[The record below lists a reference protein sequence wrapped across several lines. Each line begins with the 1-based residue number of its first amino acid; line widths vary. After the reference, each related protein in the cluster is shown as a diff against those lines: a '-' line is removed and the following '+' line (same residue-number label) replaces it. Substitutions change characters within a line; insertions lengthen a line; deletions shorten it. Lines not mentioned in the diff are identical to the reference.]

1 MGVGGRCNQAV
12 PRDPP
17 TDPAAQHPRQHE
29 PHSAT
34 RCPNTRGSTNQTLT
48 PTAIRATLPPV
59 AARALVLGLDG
70 LDLGLVQQFGP
81 EVLPNL
87 HALTSRGVFAALESV
102 QPPATLPNWTT
113 FLTGV
118 DPARHGV
125 FDFTTRK
132 GYQVRFTA
140 GTAREV
146 PTLFTQLD
154 RLGLRCACLSFP
166 ATWPPEE
173 LEHGV
178 FVSGW
183 DAPVAFEADRSFM
196 WPPWLFD
203 ETVQRFGTPSF
214 DDVDEFHAD
223 APGWIDRLPDALVRR
238 VARKTDWARWLLD
251 RQDWDVFAL
260 YFGES
265 DTASHYL
272 WAHHDSASPRCPASV
287 STAQRGGLQRVYEAL
302 DQAVGSLLEAAGGEQ
317 SEVTV
322 LSDHGS
328 GGSSDKVLYLNQ
340 LLAEHGLLRF
350 RPQRAPGGSG
360 LKEIALRRFPPRLR
374 EQLFRLGN
382 AWLPSRLESNVRF
395 GAIDMANTVA
405 FSDEL
410 NYFPGIHLNVAGREP
425 RGIVQ
430 AEQRRDTI
438 LRIRAA
444 LLDTRDPWSGKPVF
458 RDLIPREELFEGP
471 HLDRA
476 PDLLVDLHLDDG
488 YSYNLMPSSPQIG
501 ATAAPWRRGLSAGRP
516 APGSSFR
523 KLAEIEKLGKKGRS
537 LPGSHRSHGFMA
549 LAGPSVRPAGR
560 LDAHIADLSATLL
573 SRLGLSVPPSFMG
586 RVLWEALHEAQCGST
601 LSLPEPTRL
610 EPRKTRNEG
619 LVESR
624 LRALGYIE

>member
-1 MGVGGRCNQAV
+1 MG
-12 PRDPP
+12 
-17 TDPAAQHPRQHE
+17 
-29 PHSAT
+29 
-34 RCPNTRGSTNQTLT
+34 
-48 PTAIRATLPPV
+48 
-59 AARALVLGLDG
+59 ARALVVGLDG
-70 LDLGLVQQFGP
+70 FDLGVVEQFGA
-81 EVLPNL
+81 ECLPHL
-87 HALTSRGVFAALESV
+87 HALMARGVFGALESV

-125 FDFTTRK
+125 FDFTTRT

-146 PTLFTQLD
+146 PTVFRQLD

-173 LEHGV
+173 LEHGI
-178 FVSGW
+178 FASGW

-196 WPPWLFD
+196 WPPSLYD
-203 ETVQRFGTPSF
+203 ETVQRFGAPTF

-223 APGWIDRLPDALVRR
+223 APGWIDRLPAALERR
-238 VARKTDWARWLLD
+238 VARKTEWARWLLE
-251 RQDWDVFAL
+251 RQDWDVFAV

-272 WAHHDSASPRCPASV
+272 WAHHDPESPRRPASV
-287 STAQRGGLQRVYEAL
+287 SAEQRRGLLRVYEAL
-302 DQAVGSLLEAAGGEQ
+302 DQSVGSLLETAGGSKTEI
-317 SEVTV
+317 TV

-328 GGSSDKVLYLNQ
+328 GGSSDKVLYLNR

-350 RPQRAPGGSG
+350 AKRRGRGGAG

-382 AWLPSRLESNVRF
+382 AWLPSRLESKVRF
-395 GAIDMANTVA
+395 GAIDMRNTVA

-410 NYFPGIHLNVAGREP
+410 NYFPGIYLNMAGREP
-425 RGIVQ
+425 DGIVRPDQ
-430 AEQRRDTI
+430 KHETI
-438 LRIRAA
+438 LRVRAA

-458 RDLIPREELFEGP
+458 RDVVRREELFDGP

-476 PDLLVDLHLDDG
+476 PDLLLDLHLDDG
-488 YSYNLMPSSPQIG
+488 YSYNLMPSSPPPRQSR
-501 ATAAPWRRGLSAGRP
+501 ATGPQPTSNL
-516 APGSSFR
+516 FR
-523 KLAEIEKLGKKGRS
+523 KLTDTEKLGKKGRS
-537 LPGSHRSHGFMA
+537 LPGSHRPHGFMT
-549 LAGPSVRPAGR
+549 LAGPSVQPAGL
-560 LDAHIADLSATLL
+560 LDAHIADLTATLL
-573 SRLGLSVPPSFMG
+573 SRLGLSVPPSFKG
-586 RVLWEALHEAQCGST
+586 RVLWEALRDDRGASAQA
-601 LSLPEPTRL
+601 LPEAGSVASRA
-610 EPRKTRNEG
+610 TRNEG

>member
-1 MGVGGRCNQAV
+1 
-12 PRDPP
+12 
-17 TDPAAQHPRQHE
+17 
-29 PHSAT
+29 
-34 RCPNTRGSTNQTLT
+34 
-48 PTAIRATLPPV
+48 
-59 AARALVLGLDG
+59 VLGLDG

-81 EVLPNL
+81 EALPNL
-87 HALTSRGVFAALESV
+87 HSLMSRGVFAALESV

-196 WPPWLFD
+196 WPPSLFD
-203 ETVQRFGTPSF
+203 ETVKRFGTPSF

-223 APGWIDRLPDALVRR
+223 APGWVDRLPDALVRR
-238 VARKTDWARWLLD
+238 VARKTDWARWLLE

-272 WAHHDSASPRCPASV
+272 WAHHDSASPRRPADV
-287 STAQRGGLQRVYEAL
+287 SAAQRGGLRRVYEAL
-302 DQAVGSLLEAAGGEQ
+302 DQAVGSLLQAAGGEH

-350 RPQRAPGGSG
+350 RPQRAPGGAG

-395 GAIDMANTVA
+395 GAIDMANTLA

-430 AEQRRDTI
+430 AGQRRDTI

-458 RDLIPREELFEGP
+458 RDLIPREQLFEGP

-488 YSYNLMPSSPQIG
+488 YSYNLMPSSPQRG
-501 ATAAPWRRGLSAGRP
+501 ASAAPWRQSRSTEHPAAGSP
-516 APGSSFR
+516 FR
-523 KLAEIEKLGKKGRS
+523 KLADHEKLGKKGRS
-537 LPGSHRSHGFMA
+537 LAGSHRSHGFMA

-573 SRLGLSVPPSFMG
+573 CRLGLSVPTSFMG
-586 RVLWEALHEAQCGST
+586 RVLWEALQDAKREST

-610 EPRKTRNEG
+610 EPRTTRNEG

>member
-1 MGVGGRCNQAV
+1 M
-12 PRDPP
+12 
-17 TDPAAQHPRQHE
+17 
-29 PHSAT
+29 
-34 RCPNTRGSTNQTLT
+34 
-48 PTAIRATLPPV
+48 

-81 EVLPNL
+81 EALPNL
-87 HALTSRGVFAALESV
+87 HSLMSRGVFAALESV

-196 WPPWLFD
+196 WPPSLFD
-203 ETVQRFGTPSF
+203 ETVERFGTPSF

-272 WAHHDSASPRCPASV
+272 WAHHDPASPRRPASV
-287 STAQRGGLQRVYEAL
+287 STEQRGALQRVYEAL

-395 GAIDMANTVA
+395 GAIDMANTLA

-430 AEQRRDTI
+430 AGQRRDTI

-444 LLDTRDPWSGKPVF
+444 LLDTRDPWSGKLVF
-458 RDLIPREELFEGP
+458 RDLIPREQLFEGP

-488 YSYNLMPSSPQIG
+488 YSYNLMPSSPQRG
-501 ATAAPWRRGLSAGRP
+501 ASAAPWRQSRSTEHP
-516 APGSSFR
+516 ASGSPFR
-523 KLAEIEKLGKKGRS
+523 KLAEHEKLGKKGRS
-537 LPGSHRSHGFMA
+537 LAGSHRSHGFMA

-560 LDAHIADLSATLL
+560 LDVHIADLSATLL
-573 SRLGLSVPPSFMG
+573 CRLGLSVPTSFMG
-586 RVLWEALHEAQCGST
+586 RVLWEALQDAQREST

-610 EPRKTRNEG
+610 EPRTTRNEG

>member
-1 MGVGGRCNQAV
+1 MG
-12 PRDPP
+12 
-17 TDPAAQHPRQHE
+17 
-29 PHSAT
+29 
-34 RCPNTRGSTNQTLT
+34 
-48 PTAIRATLPPV
+48 
-59 AARALVLGLDG
+59 ARALVVGLDG
-70 LDLGLVQQFGP
+70 FDPTLVEQFGP
-81 EVLPNL
+81 KHLPNL
-87 HALTSRGVFAALESV
+87 HALMARGVFGALESV

-146 PTLFTQLD
+146 PTVFRQLD
-154 RLGLRCACLSFP
+154 QLGLRCACLSFP

-173 LEHGV
+173 LEHGI

-196 WPPWLFD
+196 WPPSLYD
-203 ETVQRFGTPSF
+203 ETVQRFGAPTF

-223 APGWIDRLPDALVRR
+223 APGWVDDLPAALERR
-238 VARKTDWARWLLD
+238 VARKTEWARWLLK
-251 RQDWDVFAL
+251 RQDWDVFAV

-272 WAHHDSASPRCPASV
+272 WAHHDPESPRRPASV
-287 STAQRGGLQRVYEAL
+287 SVEQRRGLLRVYEAL
-302 DQAVGSLLEAAGGEQ
+302 DQSVGSLLEAAGG
-317 SEVTV
+317 SESEITV

-328 GGSSDKVLYLNQ
+328 GGSSDKVLYLNR

-350 RPQRAPGGSG
+350 RKQRGRGGG
-360 LKEIALRRFPPRLR
+360 RLKELALRRFPPRLR
-374 EQLFRLGN
+374 ERLFRLGN
-382 AWLPSRLESNVRF
+382 AWLPSRLESHVRF
-395 GAIDMANTVA
+395 GAIDMRNTVA

-410 NYFPGIHLNVAGREP
+410 NYFPGIYLNMAGREP
-425 RGIVQ
+425 DGIVRPD
-430 AEQRRDTI
+430 QRRETI
-438 LRIRAA
+438 LRVRAA

-458 RDLIPREELFEGP
+458 RAVVPREDLFEGP

-476 PDLLVDLHLDDG
+476 PDLLLDLHLDDG
-488 YSYNLMPSSPQIG
+488 YAYNLMPSSPPPRQSRS
-501 ATAAPWRRGLSAGRP
+501 TRP
-516 APGSSFR
+516 QRTRSPFR
-523 KLAEIEKLGKKGRS
+523 KLADHEKLGKKGRS

-549 LAGPSVRPAGR
+549 LAGPSVQPVGQ
-560 LDAHIADLSATLL
+560 LDAHIADLTATLL
-573 SRLGLSVPPSFMG
+573 SRLGLSVPPSFKG
-586 RVLWEALHEAQCGST
+586 RVLWET
-601 LSLPEPTRL
+601 LSDDRGASAQPLPEASSVASRHTQ
-610 EPRKTRNEG
+610 NEG